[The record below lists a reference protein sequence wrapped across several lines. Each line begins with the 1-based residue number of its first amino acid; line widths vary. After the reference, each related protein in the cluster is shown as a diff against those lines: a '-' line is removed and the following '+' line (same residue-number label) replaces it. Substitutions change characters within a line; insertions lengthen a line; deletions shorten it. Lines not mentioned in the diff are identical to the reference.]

1 MIVPIVVDVD
11 KQMWL
16 CSSKQAACS
25 LDYRGMQ
32 PDKDTEPSLSADLTK
47 IVRVGIQLEQVVT
60 GTMKMSEGKFFISL
74 LICRTHA
81 VDSFNELR
89 LLHVLG
95 ILLVWKE
102 FQNNFSDKARYEESR
117 TPDSN

>member
-47 IVRVGIQLEQVVT
+47 IVRVGIHNTAGASHDRHDEDVERQILHRPADLQDSCCGQLQ
-60 GTMKMSEGKFFISL
+60 
-74 LICRTHA
+74 
-81 VDSFNELR
+81 
-89 LLHVLG
+89 
-95 ILLVWKE
+95 
-102 FQNNFSDKARYEESR
+102 
-117 TPDSN
+117 